1 MAKAAKFQREEVI
14 HNAMLLYWEK
24 GFHATSMRAL
34 QDAIDMRPG
43 SIYAEFGSKES
54 LYQITLEHYAE
65 QSVQRLTQTVANAA
79 SPLQGLKQFVSDI
92 VVPTDQPTPSNM
104 CMLAKTVA
112 ELTEENSELLDS
124 ARKGLRRIEK
134 EFANVI
140 KAAQDSGDV
149 DPSRDAQRIGQY
161 VQIQIMGIRTYVR
174 ANQCDT
180 QQTKALVDDIFAL
193 FI

>member
-1 MAKAAKFQREEVI
+1 MAKAAKFQRDEVI

-24 GFHATSMRAL
+24 GFHATSMRTL

-43 SIYAEFGSKES
+43 SIYAEFGSKEG
-54 LYQITLEHYAE
+54 LYQVTLEHYAE
-65 QSVQRLTQTVANAA
+65 QSVQRLADTIANAA
-79 SPLQGLKQFVSDI
+79 SPLLGLKQFVNDI
-92 VVPTDQPTPSNM
+92 VVPTNQPTPSNM

-112 ELTEENSELLDS
+112 ELTEENSELLES
-124 ARKGLRRIEK
+124 ARKGLHRIEQ

-140 KAAQDSGDV
+140 KAAQDNGDI
-149 DPSRDAQRIGQY
+149 DQSRDAQRLGQY

>member
-1 MAKAAKFQREEVI
+1 MAKPAKFQRDEVI

-24 GFHATSMRAL
+24 GFHATSMRTL

-43 SIYAEFGSKES
+43 SIYAEFGSKEG
-54 LYQITLEHYAE
+54 LYQVTLEHYAE
-65 QSVQRLTQTVANAA
+65 QSVQRLTETVTNAA
-79 SPLQGLKQFVSDI
+79 SPLLGLKQFVSDI

-124 ARKGLRRIEK
+124 ARKGLRRIEG

-140 KAAQDSGDV
+140 KAAQDSGEI

-180 QQTKALVDDIFAL
+180 HQTKALVDDIFAL